1 RPFLIAPTFS
11 TPSEGSQRKTRRE
24 LPPDLLSEVSRRFAI
39 MSLVSASLWLIGDV
53 TGHLAGLALNPSDPR
68 WRELSLIDAIAAA
81 AAAVSLSLFWYVR
94 AHRRDPKQIL
104 TIGLSYTVFTS
115 VALASMMH
123 LEPHPPGVPI

>member
-1 RPFLIAPTFS
+1 MSRPPLIAPTFS

-53 TGHLAGLALNPSDPR
+53 TGHLAGLVLNPSDPR

-81 AAAVSLSLFWYVR
+81 AVAVSLSLFW
-94 AHRRDPKQIL
+94 
-104 TIGLSYTVFTS
+104 
-115 VALASMMH
+115 
-123 LEPHPPGVPI
+123 